1 MRLFIISLCF
11 RTFQAAPSDVTILQ
25 QPAGPVYYDSSV
37 IFTGSFTSSLLSVR
51 NIRWQKLNGSILVD
65 IDITGEKYTGSSV
78 TGPSP
83 KLVINS
89 VQFIDKTTYGLVVS
103 NGVGSNTSNNI
114 SLNIIGGKFIVLLI
128 IQGNKESLSEEFILL
143 TN

>member
-1 MRLFIISLCF
+1 M
-11 RTFQAAPSDVTILQ
+11 
-25 QPAGPVYYDSSV
+25 
-37 IFTGSFTSSLLSVR
+37 
-51 NIRWQKLNGSILVD
+51 D

-114 SLNIIGGKFIVLLI
+114 SLNIIGGKFIFLTIL
-128 IQGNKESLSEEFILL
+128 GNKKSLSEEFIHL

>member
-1 MRLFIISLCF
+1 MIS
-11 RTFQAAPSDVTILQ
+11 Q
-25 QPAGPVYYDSSV
+25 
-37 IFTGSFTSSLLSVR
+37 
-51 NIRWQKLNGSILVD
+51 
-65 IDITGEKYTGSSV
+65 EKNTRGALAV

-83 KLVINS
+83 ILVINS

-143 TN
+143 TKNYKNE

>member
-25 QPAGPVYYDSSV
+25 QPVGAFYYDSSV
-37 IFTGSFTSSLLSVR
+37 IFTGSFTSSQPSAR
-51 NIRWQKLNGSILVD
+51 NIRWQKLKGSNLVD

-114 SLNIIGGKFIVLLI
+114 SLNIIGGKFIVFV
-128 IQGNKESLSEEFILL
+128 NYPR
-143 TN
+143 